1 MKAIRQ
7 QKKKIFDKL
16 LKSTFKDVKL
26 YDKREAQLVS
36 LTFEKTFELLN
47 KMFETE
53 LRNNYYKKRKPK
65 VIKLKKSRLENIQ

>member
-1 MKAIRQ
+1 MKSIRQ

-65 VIKLKKSRLENIQ
+65 IIKSKKSRLENIK